1 MLQEKTKLELILR
14 VCACAHPLIERLITE
29 FTSTA
34 RTCTLP
40 DNCSHTHTN
49 ATATH
54 TRLYARIIYRWIQLW
69 LVCVQQYHDC
79 WWLRG
84 VSCIPALLWDA
95 NTGQHWAKVPSEG
108 RPFPISARNNNKNWS
123 ILHTGS
129 LHSRCTQNG
138 HSPKVKYSVSV
149 SEFCSHNCLLFCQHK
164 PTLSPIM
171 SLHHRFS
178 WQLVFHSNFTFKGVL
193 FFHKVIP
200 NKCTGSFFF
209 HEVIPNEC
217 LGSIFFHEVIPNECS
232 LSSEQW
238 RLASPLN
245 PWQKLSTPNCLPCPK
260 QHY

>member
-49 ATATH
+49 AMATH

-108 RPFPISARNNNKNWS
+108 RPFPISARK
-123 ILHTGS
+123 TTKTEAFY
-129 LHSRCTQNG
+129 TQGVCIRGAHRMDTAQKSNTPCLYLSFAPTTVCCSVNT
-138 HSPKVKYSVSV
+138 SP
-149 SEFCSHNCLLFCQHK
+149 
-164 PTLSPIM
+164 PSP
-171 SLHHRFS
+171 
-178 WQLVFHSNFTFKGVL
+178 Q
-193 FFHKVIP
+193 
-200 NKCTGSFFF
+200 
-209 HEVIPNEC
+209 
-217 LGSIFFHEVIPNECS
+217 
-232 LSSEQW
+232 
-238 RLASPLN
+238 
-245 PWQKLSTPNCLPCPK
+245 
-260 QHY
+260 